1 MTTLSNLTIEL
12 AYPISHDGV
21 TVSSLTLKRPTVSD
35 VMRVNR
41 DGNGPAEIELLMVS
55 LLSGLPAEA
64 VGKLDMQDYG
74 AVQQVLRGMLG
85 AQT

>member
-1 MTTLSNLTIEL
+1 MTTPSNLTIDL
-12 AYPISHDGV
+12 AYPISHEGA
-21 TVSSLTLKRPTVSD
+21 TISSLTLKRPTVND
-35 VMRVNR
+35 VMSVNR
-41 DGNGPAEIELLMVS
+41 EGGGPADIELRMVS

-85 AQT
+85 VSA

>member
-1 MTTLSNLTIEL
+1 MTTPSNLTIDL
-12 AYPISHDGV
+12 AYPISHEGA
-21 TVSSLTLKRPTVSD
+21 TISSLTLKRPTVND
-35 VMRVNR
+35 VMSVNR
-41 DGNGPAEIELLMVS
+41 EGDGPADIELRMVS
-55 LLSGLPAEA
+55 LLSGLSAEA

>member
-1 MTTLSNLTIEL
+1 MNTQSNLTIEL